1 MISFSFIIPT
11 YNSTRTLEKCL
22 KYIDN
27 QDYNK
32 SQIEIILIDGIS
44 NDDSREI
51 GKKFNA
57 KVLDNYDKKHQIGR
71 IIGSK
76 EAKNDFLIFLDS
88 DNYLTDRNTLKIFSK
103 CIHDQNVNM
112 LEIIEYGYESSSSHI
127 DKYCALLGADDP
139 LAYYLNVNEKNSI
152 FGNNYFKKNNVKII
166 ANNQNYT
173 LYQIDLANGIA
184 SFGANGF
191 VIKRK
196 FFNEN
201 SKKDFYHVRDLYNFL
216 SLDNRI
222 AMIKTSVVH
231 DHASNIIQFIKK
243 KLRRYSRSS
252 SEINNLN
259 YYKINTQTKFIIIIK
274 SILVIP
280 ILLDSI
286 IGLVKS
292 KEVSALY
299 HFFLFYTALFLV
311 FLTFFFKL
319 IKSKKLNVFENTY

>member
-1 MISFSFIIPT
+1 M
-11 YNSTRTLEKCL
+11 
-22 KYIDN
+22 
-27 QDYNK
+27 
-32 SQIEIILIDGIS
+32 
-44 NDDSREI
+44 
-51 GKKFNA
+51 
-57 KVLDNYDKKHQIGR
+57 
-71 IIGSK
+71 
-76 EAKNDFLIFLDS
+76 
-88 DNYLTDRNTLKIFSK
+88 
-103 CIHDQNVNM
+103 
-112 LEIIEYGYESSSSHI
+112 
-127 DKYCALLGADDP
+127 
-139 LAYYLNVNEKNSI
+139 
-152 FGNNYFKKNNVKII
+152 
-166 ANNQNYT
+166 
-173 LYQIDLANGIA
+173 
-184 SFGANGF
+184 
-191 VIKRK
+191 
-196 FFNEN
+196 
-201 SKKDFYHVRDLYNFL
+201 RDLYNFL